1 MGIMKPAE
9 GIRTVAGSRVMRHSE
24 FARRIMERY
33 LGSGAYDL
41 NPTSFVFADWWNGER
56 QEQER
61 ERWRLEE
68 RILQISS
75 VVNRLERQSQIPA
88 VHQQT
93 ISQLKSAVAVYEKKF
108 LQSDREL
115 KKIYGDILSRT
126 AKEKTKVQVEETEAR
141 LKKLYEQLHWRLE
154 ESGKREAPP
163 VSVSPLM
170 SISQLGKMTEY
181 EKREFRTAF
190 NRFFREEE
198 ERDGTSYVYP
208 DRIMV
213 RPQPVRA
220 VGGPG
225 PDLAGRDQEPE
236 TVLRDH
242 DIRTVQ
248 AAGNRVKSFEEY
260 EVKLREFA
268 ERLEIQIRQ
277 TEELKTVRY
286 QTLETAEIQ
295 RIVNRTLKQ
304 LKGQIRLERLQRGLD

>member
-1 MGIMKPAE
+1 MRPA
-9 GIRTVAGSRVMRHSE
+9 GFRTAAGSRAMRHTE

-33 LGSGAYDL
+33 LGSGIYDL
-41 NPTSFVFADWWNGER
+41 NPASFVFADWWNGER

-68 RILQISS
+68 RIMQISS

-141 LKKLYEQLHWRLE
+141 LKKLYERLHRRLE
-154 ESGKREAPP
+154 ESGKREVPP

-198 ERDGTSYVYP
+198 ERDGTSYVHP

-213 RPQPVRA
+213 RPQPVRPV
-220 VGGPG
+220 VGPE
-225 PDLAGRDQEPE
+225 PDLTGRSQEQE

-248 AAGNRVKSFEEY
+248 AAGKCVKSFEEY
-260 EVKLREFA
+260 EVKMREFA
-268 ERLEIQIRQ
+268 EKLEIQIRQ

-286 QTLETAEIQ
+286 QTFETAEIQ

-304 LKGQIRLERLQRGLD
+304 LKSQIRLERLQRGLD